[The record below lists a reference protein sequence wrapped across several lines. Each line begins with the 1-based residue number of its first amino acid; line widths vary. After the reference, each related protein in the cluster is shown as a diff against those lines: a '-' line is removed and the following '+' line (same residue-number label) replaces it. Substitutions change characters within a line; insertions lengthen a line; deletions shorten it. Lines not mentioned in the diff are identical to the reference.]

1 MTKKFRTAILGA
13 TGIVGQQFIKL
24 LDNHPYFEVVALT
37 ASDTSAG
44 KKYESTVDWFLRT
57 EIPEFAKD
65 EIISETNVTSLLKKD
80 VELVFSALPSSVAKV
95 IEGRLAEEGLY
106 IFSNAGA
113 NRMKENVPILIPEIN
128 PNHLDLV
135 KTQKFH
141 DGFIV
146 TNSNCC
152 TSGFVF
158 GIKPLLSFNVKSAF
172 VSTYQALSGAGRH
185 GVSSLDIL
193 GNVIPHIQNEEK
205 KIEQETK
212 KILGK
217 YQQNQIKWANFYIN
231 ASCARVPVK
240 NGHLES
246 IVLELEEELSLGKV
260 ENIFNTFSGEISQYN
275 LPTAPKKPIIV
286 STEKDQ
292 PQPARVLHTAQ
303 QNGREGMNISIGR
316 IRKKGSFFNFF
327 LLVDNLV
334 RGAAGASIL
343 NAEFAKAKNFLR

>member
-1 MTKKFRTAILGA
+1 MVKKLRTAILGA
-13 TGIVGQQFIKL
+13 TGIVGQQFIRL
-24 LDNHPYFEVVALT
+24 LANHPYFEVVAVT
-37 ASDTSAG
+37 ASEKSVG
-44 KKYESTVDWFLRT
+44 KRYDSTVDWFFRE
-57 EIPEFAKD
+57 EIPEFAK
-65 EIISETNVTSLLKKD
+65 EKIICETDPHSLLKRD
-80 VELVFSALPSSVAKV
+80 VELVFSALPSIIAKR
-95 IEGRLAEEGLY
+95 IEPLLAEEGLY
-106 IFSNAGA
+106 VFSNASA
-113 NRMKENVPILIPEIN
+113 NRMEENVPILIPEIN
-128 PNHLDLV
+128 ASHLNLV
-135 KTQKFH
+135 KTQQFNE
-141 DGFIV
+141 GFIV

-158 GIKPLLSFNVKSAF
+158 GIKPLLSFKVKTAF
-172 VSTYQALSGAGRH
+172 VTTYQAVSGAGRH

-193 GNVIPHIQNEEK
+193 GNVIPFVPNEEK

-217 YQQNQIKWANFYIN
+217 YQQNQIKWADFYIN

-246 IVLELEEELSLGKV
+246 IVLELEEELSLEKV
-260 ENIFNTFSGEISQYN
+260 ENIFNNFSGEISQYN

-292 PQPARVLHTAQ
+292 PQPARVRHTTQ
-303 QNGREGMNISIGR
+303 QNEGEGMNISIGR
-316 IRKKGSFFNFF
+316 IRKKGSFLNFF